1 MTTASPVPASS
12 ATPWPSGLSL
22 DALGSLDALR
32 ANPVLGIALL
42 MLAAVV
48 LAEALHRSWRLPR
61 ICGHMVMG
69 ALAGPMLLQVLDPRE
84 LASWKPLIDLAIGA
98 LLFELGT
105 RIRPRWLFDNPWLA
119 LSCVLQALVCGGLV
133 TAVLVAFDVPLGSA
147 ALAGAVAM
155 STSPAIV
162 LAVVHETRS
171 RGQVTE
177 RVLLMSA
184 VNSVVAVLGIKLC
197 GVLLASDF
205 DTPRDEWLQALA
217 SFAWVISG
225 SFLLGL
231 AGGFLLD
238 RLGVLLRGTPAM
250 PVLQIALVISA
261 SLLAAQWRLSPLL
274 ALLVAGMTAR
284 ERMRHGLTVEPHL
297 GSAGAVLNVLLFI
310 STGLLFSLDGA
321 HTLLPWVLAL
331 IVARLVGSA
340 VAVGGLARLSGLGW
354 RQAAAL
360 TLALQPMSSLA
371 VLLVADNFGGASNLP
386 GVDVFGLQALL
397 VATTFM
403 QLTGPVWTALALRNV
418 ARESTA

>member
-1 MTTASPVPASS
+1 MTTSSPLPLLTWPA
-12 ATPWPSGLSL
+12 AFGTGPLWTL
-22 DALGSLDALR
+22 DGLR

-42 MLAAVV
+42 MLAAVL
-48 LAEALHRSWRLPR
+48 LAEALHRAWRLPR
-61 ICGHMVMG
+61 ICGHMLMG
-69 ALAGPMLLQVLDPRE
+69 ALSGPLLLRLLEPRE
-84 LASWKPLIDLAIGA
+84 LAGWKPLIDLAIGA

-119 LSCVLQALVCGGLV
+119 LGCVLQAGLCGVFV
-133 TAVLVAFDVPLGSA
+133 TAALMAFSVPTGSA
-147 ALAGAVAM
+147 ALAGVVAL
-155 STSPAIV
+155 STSPVIV
-162 LAVVHETRS
+162 LAVVHESRS

-177 RVLLMSA
+177 RVLLMAA
-184 VNSVVAVLGIKLC
+184 VNSVIAVLGIKLC
-197 GVLLASDF
+197 GVVLASDL
-205 DTPRDEWLQALA
+205 DAPGGEWLQAMA
-217 SFAWVISG
+217 SFAWVVSG

-238 RLGVLLRGTPAM
+238 RLSPLVRGTPSM

-261 SLLAAQWRLSPLL
+261 SLLATQWKLSPLL
-274 ALLVAGMTAR
+274 ALLVAGVTAR

-321 HTLLPWVLAL
+321 RALWPWVLAL
-331 IVARLVGSA
+331 IFARLLGSA
-340 VAVGGLARLSGLGW
+340 LAVGALARVSGLGW
-354 RQAAAL
+354 RQAGAL

-371 VLLVADNFGGASNLP
+371 VLLAADTFGGASNLP

-397 VATTFM
+397 LATTFM
-403 QLTGPVWTALALRNV
+403 QLTGPIWTSLSLRHV